1 MANSVT
7 LTPNESRAPSGSV
20 AVCADALEGGGLEEQ
35 RREKRPISVEA
46 HWKSWLEHDLT
57 RVN

>member
-1 MANSVT
+1 M
-7 LTPNESRAPSGSV
+7 
-20 AVCADALEGGGLEEQ
+20 GGRLEEQ

-57 RVN
+57 MVK